1 MPGIDPLQSSVQ
13 LRTAPKELCSMKLS
27 KCANGHFY
35 DSDKYPE
42 CPYCN
47 TDLLKDHA
55 IVHEGEAE
63 PPAAAAQA
71 AVPAGP
77 VTGWLVVLDGP
88 ARGRDLRLGIGRSF
102 LGLDDAGAPITLSAD
117 APLSARQAVVVYDA
131 EKNSFVLLPGSS
143 QELCYLGEEAVLA
156 PGPLTG
162 GETLRLG
169 GAALTFVPLCG
180 GAFHW

>member
-1 MPGIDPLQSSVQ
+1 
-13 LRTAPKELCSMKLS
+13 MKLS

-71 AVPAGP
+71 AAPAAGEK
-77 VTGWLVVLDGP
+77 
-88 ARGRDLRLGIGRSF
+88 GRKSAQREK
-102 LGLDDAGAPITLSAD
+102 GLTK
-117 APLSARQAVVVYDA
+117 R
-131 EKNSFVLLPGSS
+131 KNRVK
-143 QELCYLGEEAVLA
+143 
-156 PGPLTG
+156 
-162 GETLRLG
+162 
-169 GAALTFVPLCG
+169 
-180 GAFHW
+180 

>member
-1 MPGIDPLQSSVQ
+1 M
-13 LRTAPKELCSMKLS
+13 
-27 KCANGHFY
+27 
-35 DSDKYPE
+35 
-42 CPYCN
+42 
-47 TDLLKDHA
+47 
-55 IVHEGEAE
+55 
-63 PPAAAAQA
+63 
-71 AVPAGP
+71 
-77 VTGWLVVLDGP
+77 TGWLVVLDGP
-88 ARGRDLRLGIGRSF
+88 ARGRDLRLGVGRSF

-156 PGPLTG
+156 PCPLTG